1 MEESDAFLLKWTV
14 EWLIFH
20 EAKLL
25 GNYIFNNTFFHFFSY
40 YYYYKYRVVGKYD
53 EKNSELK
60 CFSVRIATEKEIS
73 NTGRNVTQ
81 TNSYI
86 KKNFV

>member
-53 EKNSELK
+53 EKNSELISIE
-60 CFSVRIATEKEIS
+60 SVLSVNSLPDLPKE
-73 NTGRNVTQ
+73 
-81 TNSYI
+81 NSY
-86 KKNFV
+86 